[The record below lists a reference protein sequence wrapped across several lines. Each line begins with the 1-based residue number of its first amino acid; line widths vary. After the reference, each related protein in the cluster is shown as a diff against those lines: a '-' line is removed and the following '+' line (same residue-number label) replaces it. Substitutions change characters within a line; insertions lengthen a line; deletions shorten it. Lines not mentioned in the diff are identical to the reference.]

1 MPETRTWQVKWQ
13 SAQRSARVAARR
25 AARSARTA
33 ARTAQRA
40 AQATTGAAQ
49 HAWQAAPQQTRQ
61 TWQLTAVSA
70 ATGLAVAV
78 VAVAAAGPWDSGQRT
93 AERAAAV
100 PAPATGGEH
109 HDDGRAP
116 RPAPSA
122 PAVLTALGGPAR
134 GAVGR
139 GGAAPAP
146 TDAGLAD
153 ALSPLLSDPAL
164 GPLRTASVVDVAA
177 GRQVF
182 GEKQDETATPASTVK
197 LATAVAALSRLGA
210 DHRIDT
216 GVVLA
221 GKDRIVL
228 VGGGDPTLTARAVGP
243 GPDERPASL
252 RDLADATAHALQQ
265 RKLTTVG
272 LGYDASA
279 YTGPAE
285 HPIGPNENI
294 APVAALMTDEARLD
308 DSDHGTAPRSTD
320 PAGDAARTFA
330 GLLKERGITVTGDP
344 AEARAPKNPDRI
356 AVVRSLPLSALV
368 ERMLTYSDN
377 DIAEAL
383 ARQTALAAHQPA
395 SFDGAAK
402 AVRDALAAQ
411 HLPLADA
418 VFEDGSGLDRDDKVS
433 ANLLSRLLLA
443 AAAPDK
449 PELRPVL
456 TGLPVAAF
464 TGTLRGRY
472 VGDTAGAGTVRAKTG
487 TLTGVNSL
495 AGTVVD
501 ADGRLLAFAFMTT
514 GTTDPQ
520 AAQKALD
527 RMASTVANCGCR

>member
-1 MPETRTWQVKWQ
+1 
-13 SAQRSARVAARR
+13 AQRN
-25 AARSARTA
+25 ARSLSGDPSTP
-33 ARTAQRA
+33 TM
-40 AQATTGAAQ
+40 TGEVPI
-49 HAWQAAPQQTRQ
+49 HASTHEP
-61 TWQLTAVSA
+61 LPVP
-70 ATGLAVAV
+70 TG
-78 VAVAAAGPWDSGQRT
+78 
-93 AERAAAV
+93 
-100 PAPATGGEH
+100 
-109 HDDGRAP
+109 
-116 RPAPSA
+116 
-122 PAVLTALGGPAR
+122 
-134 GAVGR
+134 
-139 GGAAPAP
+139 
-146 TDAGLAD
+146 AGLAD
-153 ALSPLLSDPAL
+153 ALAPLLADPAL
-164 GPLRTASVVDVAA
+164 GPLRTASVVDVAN

-182 GEKQDETATPASTVK
+182 GAKQDEAATPASTVK

-228 VGGGDPTLTARAVGP
+228 VGGGDPTLTARAP
-243 GPDERPASL
+243 GAGAGDRPASL
-252 RDLADATAHALQQ
+252 ADLADATARALKQ
-265 RKLTTVG
+265 RGRTTVG
-272 LGYDASA
+272 LDYDGSA
-279 YTGPAE
+279 YTGPVE

-294 APVAALMTDEARLD
+294 APVTALMTDEARLD

-330 GLLKERGITVTGDP
+330 GLLKERGITVKGEP
-344 AEARAPKNPDRI
+344 GAARAPKAPERI
-356 AVVRSLPLSALV
+356 AVVHSLPLSDLV

-383 ARQTALAAHQPA
+383 ARQTALAAHRPA
-395 SFDGAAK
+395 SFDGAAA

-411 HLPLADA
+411 HLPLAGA
-418 VFEDGSGLDRDDKVS
+418 VFADGSGLDRDDKVS
-433 ANLLSRLLLA
+433 ANLLSHLLLA
-443 AAAPDK
+443 AAEPNQPD
-449 PELRPVL
+449 LRPIV

-464 TGTLRGRY
+464 TGTLSGRY

-487 TLTGVNSL
+487 TLTGVNTL

>member
-1 MPETRTWQVKWQ
+1 MPETRTWQVRWQ
-13 SAQRSARVAARR
+13 SAQRSARVAARL
-25 AARSARTA
+25 AGRSARTA
-33 ARTAQRA
+33 ARAAQRA
-40 AQATTGAAQ
+40 AYATSNAAQ
-49 HAWQAAPQQTRQ
+49 QTWQAAPRHTRQ
-61 TWQLTAVSA
+61 TWQLTALSA
-70 ATGLAVAV
+70 ATGLSVAV

-116 RPAPSA
+116 GPAPSA

-134 GAVGR
+134 GTADR
-139 GGAAPAP
+139 GAAPVP

-153 ALSPLLSDPAL
+153 ALTPLLADPAL
-164 GPLRTASVVDVAA
+164 GPLRTASVVDVAN

-182 GEKQDETATPASTVK
+182 GEKPDEAATPASTVK

-221 GKDRIVL
+221 AKDRIVL
-228 VGGGDPTLTARAVGP
+228 VGGGDPTLTARASGAGP
-243 GPDERPASL
+243 GERPASL

-279 YTGPAE
+279 YAGPVE

-330 GLLKERGITVTGDP
+330 GLLKERGITVTGGP
-344 AEARAPKNPDRI
+344 GEARAPKGAERI

-383 ARQTALAAHQPA
+383 ARQTALAARRPA

-411 HLPLADA
+411 HLPLAGA
-418 VFEDGSGLDRDDKVS
+418 VFEDGSGLDRDDRVS
-433 ANLLSRLLLA
+433 ANLLSHLLLA

-449 PELRPVL
+449 PALRPIV

-464 TGTLRGRY
+464 TGSLSGRY
-472 VGDTAGAGTVRAKTG
+472 VGDTAGAGMVRAKTG